1 MIGKIPDKL
10 LQKLSDYIA
19 SNLALS
25 FPKEKWNDLERKM
38 IIAAKDLAYPDVI
51 NFVEYIV
58 SSKISRENA
67 ELLASIL
74 TINETYFWREPQT
87 FEALEKKIIPALVKS
102 KAKNGKRIRI
112 WSAGCSSGEEA
123 YSIAIA
129 LNRVIPDIENWNI
142 SILATDIHPE
152 ILKKAHKG
160 IYKQWSF
167 RNVPDWLKPKYFI
180 QLDEHS
186 YEIIPAIK
194 KLVHFEYQNL
204 AEDVFP
210 SPLNNTN
217 AMDIIFCRNV
227 LMYFTPQ
234 LFEQIVTGF
243 HHSLVEDGY
252 LIVSASELSYQH
264 FSQFRAVNFSG
275 TSLYLKGDLNSR
287 YINNDENIIR
297 QDQAVFEHFQF
308 EEKPTEDSPFTIPE
322 EKKPERKPQFEPP
335 PIIKLTR
342 FEEAE
347 KLYKKGHYSEVI
359 EKLNEESLE
368 KKETLL
374 LVRSYANIGDLK
386 SALALCERALNEDSL
401 DSQLYFLYATILQ
414 ENLKE
419 KEALDSL
426 KKAIYLDQ
434 NFVLPYYRMGNIYL
448 RQGNLAGAK
457 KCFRNV
463 LSIMD
468 KCDHDKIV
476 PESEGLTVGRFREI
490 VQATIQ
496 SRALS

>member
-1 MIGKIPDKL
+1 MKETLDDSMML
-10 LQKLSDYIA
+10 ELSNFIA
-19 SNLALS
+19 TNLALS
-25 FPKEKWNDLERKM
+25 YPKDKWKELLRKM
-38 IIAAKDLAYPDVI
+38 DKAAAEFKYENTERFI
-51 NFVEYIV
+51 KYITT
-58 SSKISRENA
+58 SPLSREKA

-152 ILKKAHKG
+152 ILKKANKG
-160 IYKQWSF
+160 VYKQWSF

-180 QLDEHS
+180 QRDEHS

-204 AEDVFP
+204 AEDAFP

-243 HHSLVEDGY
+243 HHSLVDDGY

-297 QDQAVFEHFQF
+297 QDQPVFEHFQF

-322 EKKPERKPQFEPP
+322 EKKPESKPQFEPP

-359 EKLNEESLE
+359 EKLSEENLE

-374 LVRSYANIGDLK
+374 LVRSYANTGDLK

-426 KKAIYLDQ
+426 KKAIYLDH
-434 NFVLPYYRMGNIYL
+434 NFALPYYTMGNIYI
-448 RQGNLAGAK
+448 RQGNLSGAK
-457 KCFRNV
+457 KCYRNV
-463 LSIMD
+463 LSIIEKYQQND
-468 KCDHDKIV
+468 IV
-476 PESEGLTVGRFREI
+476 PESDGLTVGRFREI

-496 SRALS
+496 SRGL

>member
-1 MIGKIPDKL
+1 MKNNIPDRL
-10 LQKLSDYIA
+10 LQELSDYIA
-19 SNLALS
+19 ANLALS
-25 FPKEKWNDLERKM
+25 FPKEKWPDLERKM

-51 NFVEYIV
+51 NFVEHIV
-58 SSKISRENA
+58 SSRINREHA

-102 KAKNGKRIRI
+102 KAKKGKRIRI

-152 ILKKAHKG
+152 ILKKANRG

-180 QLDEHS
+180 QRDENS

-194 KLVHFEYQNL
+194 KLVNFEYQNL

-234 LFEQIVTGF
+234 LFEQIVNGF
-243 HHSLVEDGY
+243 HHSLVESGH
-252 LIVSASELSYQH
+252 LIVSASELSYHH
-264 FSQFRAVNFSG
+264 FSQFQAVNHSG
-275 TSLYLKGDLNSR
+275 AIIYSKSESSSPYLYSDKHLYK
-287 YINNDENIIR
+287 
-297 QDQAVFEHFQF
+297 QDQLSFEHTPF
-308 EEKPTEDSPFTIPE
+308 EGIPIEDSLFTIPE
-322 EKKPERKPQFEPP
+322 EKVPEKKIQIAP

-347 KLYKKGHYSEVI
+347 KLYKKGYYSDVI
-359 EKLNEESLE
+359 EILNEENLE
-368 KKETLL
+368 RKETLL
-374 LVRSYANIGDLK
+374 LIRAYANKGDLK
-386 SALALCERALNEDSL
+386 SALALCEKALDKDGL

-419 KEALDSL
+419 KEALYAL
-426 KKAIYLDQ
+426 KKAIYIDQ
-434 NFVLPYYRMGNIYL
+434 NFVLPYYTMGNIYM
-448 RQGNLAGAK
+448 RQGNYAGAK
-457 KCFRNV
+457 KCYRNV

-468 KCDHDKIV
+468 KCHHDKIL
-476 PESEGLTVGRFREI
+476 PESDGLTVGRFREI

-496 SRALS
+496 SRVLS